1 LDGSR
6 VANANHSTPG
16 HREGDRWMEGERE
29 REEDDDGCDWWG
41 RGRGEEQM
49 RRPTTVAYLYL
60 PPS

>member
-1 LDGSR
+1 MDG
-6 VANANHSTPG
+6 
-16 HREGDRWMEGERE
+16 WMDGWRDERE
-29 REEDDDGCDWWG
+29 MEEDDDGCDWWG